1 MLTASRG
8 PNWVKALLVPL
19 TILSWLALLIVTT
32 WLLSHVAKALLTLV
46 LAALLAFAANPI
58 VNWLERRMPRVL
70 AVSITFVGGALVMI
84 GLLTV
89 VVVAA
94 VGQVQQ
100 LVHNLPSYSARAQ
113 GLQPRLL
120 NLLEHFGISSSQL
133 NTLREN
139 LVGYVQTIGTRA
151 ASGAFDLAAGL
162 ANLIIE
168 MVLILIL
175 GIYLTANSGRITQW
189 LREQAPAGQKGRA
202 EMTISIVNRV
212 VGGYIRGT
220 LVMALFIG
228 TLVGLGMQIIG
239 VPYAALLG
247 VLAFFMEF
255 IPVIGVFI
263 SGAACAAV
271 AVTQSPV
278 LALVVLGYFVVVHII
293 EGDVVGPRVMGKA
306 IGVHPAVSLLAL
318 VAGGEVL
325 GLWGA
330 LFGAPIAGLIQS
342 AAAAVW
348 HEIHGGTRTEP
359 PAAPAPVPLPG
370 EPLPTDR
377 GASDRRRRRPAAS
390 SGEEQ

>member
-58 VNWLERRMPRVL
+58 VSRLERMMPRVL
-70 AVSITFVGGALVMI
+70 AVSITFVGGALMLI
-84 GLLTV
+84 GLISV
-89 VVVAA
+89 VVVTA

-100 LVHNLPSYSARAQ
+100 LVHNLPSYSTRAQ

-120 NLLEHFGISSSQL
+120 NLLQHFGISSSQL
-133 NTLREN
+133 NSVREN
-139 LVGYVQTIGTRA
+139 LVGYVQSIGTRA
-151 ASGAFDLAAGL
+151 ASGAFDLATGL

-168 MVLILIL
+168 LILILIL
-175 GIYLTANSGRITQW
+175 GIYLTANSGRITRW
-189 LREQAPAGQKGRA
+189 LREQAPTGQKGRA

-228 TLVGLGMQIIG
+228 TLVGVGMQVIG

-255 IPVIGVFI
+255 IPVIGVLI

-271 AVTQSPV
+271 AVTQSVV
-278 LALVVLGYFVVVHII
+278 LALVVLGYFVVVHVI
-293 EGDVVGPRVMGKA
+293 EGDVVGPKVMGKA
-306 IGVHPAVSLLAL
+306 IGVHPAVAVLAL
-318 VAGGEVL
+318 VAGSEVL

-342 AAAAVW
+342 AVAAVW
-348 HEIHGGTRTEP
+348 HEMHGGTRT

-370 EPLPTDR
+370 EPLPTDAA
-377 GASDRRRRRPAAS
+377 ASDRRRRRPAAS
-390 SGEEQ
+390 GEEK

>member
-8 PNWVKALLVPL
+8 PNWVRALLVPL

-58 VNWLERRMPRVL
+58 VSRLERMMPRAL
-70 AVSITFVGGALVMI
+70 AVSVTFIGGALALV
-84 GLLTV
+84 GLITV
-89 VVVAA
+89 VVVTA

-100 LVHNLPSYSARAQ
+100 LVHNLPSYSKRAQ
-113 GLQPRLL
+113 GLQPQLL
-120 NLLEHFGISSSQL
+120 NLLQHFGISSSQL

-139 LVGYVQTIGTRA
+139 LVGYVQSIGTGA
-151 ASGAFDLAAGL
+151 ASSAFDLATGL

-168 MVLILIL
+168 LILILIL
-175 GIYLTANSGRITQW
+175 GIYLTANSGRITRW

-202 EMTISIVNRV
+202 DMTISIVNRV

-228 TLVGLGMQIIG
+228 TLVGVGMQVIG

-255 IPVIGVFI
+255 IPVIGVLI

-271 AVTQSPV
+271 AVTQSVV
-278 LALVVLGYFVVVHII
+278 LALVVLGYFVVIHII
-293 EGDVVGPRVMGKA
+293 EGDVVGPKVMGRA
-306 IGVHPAVSLLAL
+306 IGVHPAVAVLAL
-318 VAGGEVL
+318 VAGSEVL

-330 LFGAPIAGLIQS
+330 LFGAPIAGLVQS
-342 AAAAVW
+342 AVAAVW
-348 HEIHGGTRTEP
+348 QEMHGGTRSDA
-359 PAAPAPVPLPG
+359 PATPAPVPLPG
-370 EPLPTDR
+370 DVLEAGG
-377 GASDRRRRRPAAS
+377 GAPERRRRRPAAS
-390 SGEEQ
+390 GEEQ

>member
-8 PNWVKALLVPL
+8 PNWIKALLVPL

-58 VNWLERRMPRVL
+58 VSRLERMMPRVL
-70 AVSITFVGGALVMI
+70 AVSITFVGGALVLI
-84 GLLTV
+84 GLISV
-89 VVVAA
+89 VVVTA

-100 LVHNLPSYSARAQ
+100 LVHNLPSYSTRAQ

-120 NLLEHFGISSSQL
+120 NLLQHFGISSSQL
-133 NTLREN
+133 NSVREN
-139 LVGYVQTIGTRA
+139 LVGYVQSIGTRA
-151 ASGAFDLAAGL
+151 ASGAFDLATGL

-168 MVLILIL
+168 LILILIL
-175 GIYLTANSGRITQW
+175 GIYLTANSGRITRW

-228 TLVGLGMQIIG
+228 TLVGVGMQVIG

-255 IPVIGVFI
+255 IPVIGVLI

-271 AVTQSPV
+271 AVTQSVV

-306 IGVHPAVSLLAL
+306 IGVHPAVAVLAL
-318 VAGGEVL
+318 VAGSEVL

-342 AAAAVW
+342 AVAAVW
-348 HEIHGGTRTEP
+348 HEMHGGTRT

-370 EPLPTDR
+370 EPLPADA
-377 GASDRRRRRPAAS
+377 GASERRRRRPAAS
-390 SGEEQ
+390 GEEQ

>member
-8 PNWVKALLVPL
+8 PNWIKALLVPL

-58 VNWLERRMPRVL
+58 VSRLERMMPRVL
-70 AVSITFVGGALVMI
+70 AVSITFVGGALALI
-84 GLLTV
+84 GLISV
-89 VVVAA
+89 VVVTA

-120 NLLEHFGISSSQL
+120 NLLQHFGISSSQL
-133 NTLREN
+133 NSVREN
-139 LVGYVQTIGTRA
+139 LVGYVQSIGTRA
-151 ASGAFDLAAGL
+151 ASGAFDLATGL

-168 MVLILIL
+168 LILILIL
-175 GIYLTANSGRITQW
+175 GIYLTANSGRITRW

-228 TLVGLGMQIIG
+228 TLVGVGMQVIG

-255 IPVIGVFI
+255 IPVIGVLI

-271 AVTQSPV
+271 AVTQSVV

-306 IGVHPAVSLLAL
+306 IGVHPAVAVLAL
-318 VAGGEVL
+318 VAGSEVL

-342 AAAAVW
+342 AVAAVW
-348 HEIHGGTRTEP
+348 HEMHGGTRT

-370 EPLPTDR
+370 EPLPADA
-377 GASDRRRRRPAAS
+377 GASGRRRRRPAAS
-390 SGEEQ
+390 GEEQ

>member
-8 PNWVKALLVPL
+8 PNWVRALLVPL

-58 VNWLERRMPRVL
+58 VSRLERMMPRVL
-70 AVSITFVGGALVMI
+70 AVSITFVGGALVLI
-84 GLLTV
+84 GLISV
-89 VVVAA
+89 VVVTA

-100 LVHNLPSYSARAQ
+100 LVHNLPSYSVRAQ

-120 NLLEHFGISSSQL
+120 NLLQHFGISSSQL
-133 NTLREN
+133 NSVREN
-139 LVGYVQTIGTRA
+139 LVGYVQSIGTRA
-151 ASGAFDLAAGL
+151 ASGAFDLATGL

-168 MVLILIL
+168 LILILIL
-175 GIYLTANSGRITQW
+175 GIYLTANSGRITRW

-228 TLVGLGMQIIG
+228 TLVGVGMQVIG

-255 IPVIGVFI
+255 IPVIGVLI

-271 AVTQSPV
+271 AVTQSVV

-306 IGVHPAVSLLAL
+306 IGVHPAVAVLAL
-318 VAGGEVL
+318 VAGSEVL

-342 AAAAVW
+342 AVAAVW
-348 HEIHGGTRTEP
+348 HEMHGGTRT

-370 EPLPTDR
+370 EPLPADA
-377 GASDRRRRRPAAS
+377 GASERRRRRPAAS
-390 SGEEQ
+390 GEEK

>member
-1 MLTASRG
+1 
-8 PNWVKALLVPL
+8 VKALLVPL

-58 VNWLERRMPRVL
+58 VSRLERMMPRVL
-70 AVSITFVGGALVMI
+70 AVSITFVGGALVLI
-84 GLLTV
+84 GLISV
-89 VVVAA
+89 VVVTA

-120 NLLEHFGISSSQL
+120 NLLQHFGISSSQL
-133 NTLREN
+133 NSVREN
-139 LVGYVQTIGTRA
+139 LVGYVQSIGTRA
-151 ASGAFDLAAGL
+151 ASGAFDLATGL

-168 MVLILIL
+168 LILILIL
-175 GIYLTANSGRITQW
+175 GIYLTANSGRITRW

-228 TLVGLGMQIIG
+228 TLVGVGMQVIG

-255 IPVIGVFI
+255 IPVIGVLI

-271 AVTQSPV
+271 AVTQSVV

-306 IGVHPAVSLLAL
+306 IGVHPAVAVLAL
-318 VAGGEVL
+318 VAGSEVL

-342 AAAAVW
+342 AVAAVW
-348 HEIHGGTRTEP
+348 HEMHGGTRT

-370 EPLPTDR
+370 EPLPADA
-377 GASDRRRRRPAAS
+377 GASERRRRRPAAS
-390 SGEEQ
+390 GEEK